1 LYFGYIEHFGGVAT
15 SVGEAA
21 FGGGA
26 TKRGEA
32 TEGGEATFEIM
43 I

>member
-1 LYFGYIEHFGGVAT
+1 LYFEYIEHFGGVAT
-15 SVGEAA
+15 TCGETA

-32 TEGGEATFEIM
+32 TEG
-43 I
+43 